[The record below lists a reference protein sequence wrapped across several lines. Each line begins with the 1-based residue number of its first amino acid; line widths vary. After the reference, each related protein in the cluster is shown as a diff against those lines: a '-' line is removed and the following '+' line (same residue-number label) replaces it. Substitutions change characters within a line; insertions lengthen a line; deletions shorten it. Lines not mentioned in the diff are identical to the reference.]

1 VALQQVI
8 KRGHGH
14 CEKLC
19 CFAGVGD
26 DQKQTVPLIRT
37 IAGPL
42 ASDRPTRQLRKV
54 GQRHKGNRL
63 RDAVGAHVKIILP
76 LQETIGRS
84 AFDGLDQPD

>member
-1 VALQQVI
+1 MVTVI
-8 KRGHGH
+8 AKS
-14 CEKLC
+14 
-19 CFAGVGD
+19 FAVLPELETT
-26 DQKQTVPLIRT
+26 KTTVPLIRT